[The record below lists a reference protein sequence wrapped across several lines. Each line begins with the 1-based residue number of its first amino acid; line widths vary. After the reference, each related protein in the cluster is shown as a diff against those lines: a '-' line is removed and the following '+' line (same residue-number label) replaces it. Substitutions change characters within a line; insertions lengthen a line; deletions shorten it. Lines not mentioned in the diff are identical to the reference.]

1 MRRPLSRF
9 LLLFLL
15 FTGVGVR
22 PAFAQLPT
30 STPPANE
37 ARKPTIQGEVRHR
50 DGGRLE
56 RPVVVKLE
64 TVGGAQATQ
73 SWTGSTGRFEFYY
86 VTPGQYTLVVD
97 AAGYKVVRERVEYSF
112 YPLEGIV
119 LYLAPAA
126 DRDEFASG
134 EFAVNIQ
141 DLKVPSDARKQFEK
155 GLKKLE
161 ERKPSESVAFFQNAI
176 HSYASFDDAY
186 LQLTLAYFRMRS
198 VTDAERTLLEAI
210 RVNPQN
216 WRALSVLGRVYRRQK
231 QYEKSIEVT
240 ERSLAIKEDSW
251 LAHVEMTE
259 ALAGLSRFQEAG
271 PHAARAHQL
280 HPGEP
285 AIHQLYYNTLI
296 RQDNYQAALAELDE
310 FIKLFPEHRLAAR
323 ARQQREALANAV
335 AARP

>member
-1 MRRPLSRF
+1 MYRALIRS
-9 LLLFLL
+9 LLFASVCLSP
-15 FTGVGVR
+15 V
-22 PAFAQLPT
+22 FAQLPT
-30 STPPANE
+30 STPPVNDN
-37 ARKPTIQGEVRHR
+37 RKPTIQGEVRHR
-50 DGGRLE
+50 DGGRIE

-97 AAGYKVVRERVEYSF
+97 ATGYKVVRERVEYSF

-119 LYLAPAA
+119 LYLVPAA
-126 DRDEFASG
+126 EREEFTSD
-134 EFAVNIQ
+134 EFAVNVQ

-161 ERKPSESVAFFQNAI
+161 ERKPSESVSFFQGAI
-176 HSYASFDDAY
+176 QTHPAFDDAY
-186 LQLTLAYFRMRS
+186 LQLTLAYLRLRS
-198 VTDAERTLLEAI
+198 LPEAESTLQNAI

-231 QYEKSIEVT
+231 QYEKCIEVT
-240 ERSLAIKEDSW
+240 QRSLSLKEDSW
-251 LAHVEMTE
+251 LAHVEMAE
-259 ALAGLSRFQEAG
+259 ALAGLNRFPEAG

-280 HPGEP
+280 HPEEP

-296 RQDNYQAALAELDE
+296 RQDQYQAALAELDE
-310 FIKLFPEHRLAAR
+310 FLKLFPLHRLAAR
-323 ARQQREALANAV
+323 AREQREALAKAV
-335 AARP
+335 SARP